1 MVATYIG
8 GISMLKCGLFKCYN
22 HLQLTCGVQCN
33 EWRHRHLK
41 VCPWVC
47 LGTAMN
53 RRGDGRAQRRSER
66 YTRQT
71 RGRKRLPDDGV
82 SINVTNS
89 DPPSTPPAAPSIT
102 QRSSHEQKNDSEV
115 AVHHNSA
122 SLVSSYMHYFLSS
135 CVSFCILSI
144 FCESIVYLLKPVF

>member
-1 MVATYIG
+1 MAATYIG
-8 GISMLKCGLFKCYN
+8 GISMLKCGLCKCCN

-71 RGRKRLPDDGV
+71 RGRKRLPDDGD

-89 DPPSTPPAAPSIT
+89 DPPSPPPAAPSTT
-102 QRSSHEQKNDSEV
+102 QRYSHEQKNDPEV
-115 AVHHNSA
+115 SVHHNSA
-122 SLVSSYMHYFLSS
+122 SVVSSCMHYFMSYFA
-135 CVSFCILSI
+135 SFYSVSI
-144 FCESIVYLLKPVF
+144 FYESIAYLLQPVF

>member
-1 MVATYIG
+1 
-8 GISMLKCGLFKCYN
+8 
-22 HLQLTCGVQCN
+22 
-33 EWRHRHLK
+33 
-41 VCPWVC
+41 
-47 LGTAMN
+47 MN

-71 RGRKRLPDDGV
+71 RGRKRLPDDGD

-102 QRSSHEQKNDSEV
+102 QRFSHEQKNEAEV

-122 SLVSSYMHYFLSS
+122 SLVSSFMNYFLSG
-135 CVSFCILSI
+135 CVSFCRLSV
-144 FCESIVYLLKPVF
+144 CSETVAYLLKPVF

>member
-1 MVATYIG
+1 
-8 GISMLKCGLFKCYN
+8 
-22 HLQLTCGVQCN
+22 
-33 EWRHRHLK
+33 
-41 VCPWVC
+41 
-47 LGTAMN
+47 MN

-71 RGRKRLPDDGV
+71 RGRKRIPDDGD

-89 DPPSTPPAAPSIT
+89 DPPSTPPTALSIT

-135 CVSFCILSI
+135 CVSFCGLSM
-144 FCESIVYLLKPVF
+144 FCESVAYLTKPVL